1 VTQPGPA
8 DTVDAVWK
16 LESATIVA
24 GLMRMV
30 HDVGLAEEL
39 AQDAFVAAL
48 EQWPATGV
56 PDNPGAWLMTA
67 AKRRA
72 VDHLR
77 RSQRLRLRHA
87 QLAHERGDAA
97 EPEPRRDD
105 VLRLMFISCHPV
117 LPTEAR
123 LALTLRVVGGLT
135 AAEIARAFL
144 TSEPEIARRI
154 ATAKRALADAGVAF
168 ELPAPDELAGR
179 LSSVLEVVYL
189 IFNEGYAATAGADLT
204 RPELTHEA
212 LRLGR
217 MLAELAPGE
226 AEVHGLVALMEL
238 QASRSAAR
246 TGPAG
251 EPLRLHEQDRG
262 RWDPLLIRRGFT
274 AMLRAREIGGTPGP
288 YVLQAAIAV
297 CHAQA
302 RSAADTDW
310 TRIAVLYDALVRL
323 LPTPIV
329 RLNRAVARGMAFGP
343 EAGLAD
349 VDGLL
354 ADPRL
359 KDYHLLPSVRGD
371 LLARLGRTAEARI
384 EFERAAGM
392 SGNAAESAFLLR
404 RAAELPPAELPAPSR
419 VASSAAPS
427 AASLAAPS
435 VASLAASPAA
445 SPAGDSAAEAGRAP
459 GAGSGAGR
467 TLGAAADAF
476 LDGLD
481 AATLRSY
488 RQTLHRLRRT
498 LGDRI
503 PLAAVTADDVAR
515 AFATA
520 WSGASAATWNRHLS
534 AARSFAARSG
544 AAHLTAGLNRRTA
557 DRTPTPALT
566 AARVD
571 ALCARADLPLRDRVL
586 WRLLH
591 ESGAGVTAALALNV
605 EDLDLDD
612 RRARIRGGWLT
623 WRSGTARLLPDLI
636 GGRTRGPLFLTGR
649 RPGPARTPDPKD
661 LCPDTGRRRLS
672 YERAEYLFKRA
683 SDGHTLRQL
692 RDRG

>member
-1 VTQPGPA
+1 VTRPGPA
-8 DTVDAVWK
+8 STVDAIWK

-48 EQWPATGV
+48 EQWPAAGV

-87 QLAHERGDAA
+87 QLAHELGDAA

-123 LALTLRVVGGLT
+123 LALTLRVIGGLT

-144 TSEPEIARRI
+144 VTEPEIARRI
-154 ATAKRALADAGVAF
+154 AAAKRTLAQAGAAF
-168 ELPAPDELAGR
+168 ELPPPDELAGR
-179 LSSVLEVVYL
+179 LASVLEVVYL
-189 IFNEGYAATAGADLT
+189 IFNEGYAATAGDDLV

-238 QASRSAAR
+238 QASRTATR

-288 YVLQAAIAV
+288 YVLQAAVAV

-310 TRIAVLYDALVRL
+310 AQIAVLYDALERL

-329 RLNRAVARGMAFGP
+329 RLNRAVARGMAYGP
-343 EAGLAD
+343 RAGLDD
-349 VDGLL
+349 VDALR

-359 KDYHLLPSVRGD
+359 QDYHLLPSVRGD
-371 LLARLGRTAEARI
+371 LLARLGRTAEARA
-384 EFERAAGM
+384 EFERAAALT
-392 SGNAAESAFLLR
+392 GNAAESAFLLR
-404 RAAELPPAELPAPSR
+404 RAASLPPAE
-419 VASSAAPS
+419 
-427 AASLAAPS
+427 
-435 VASLAASPAA
+435 PAA
-445 SPAGDSAAEAGRAP
+445 AAATDGTGRTSGAAAGNGRTP
-459 GAGSGAGR
+459 GAAGGAGR
-467 TLGAAADAF
+467 TLGVAADEF
-476 LDGLD
+476 LAGLD
-481 AATLRSY
+481 VATRRSY
-488 RQTLHRLRRT
+488 GQTLLRLRRT

-520 WSGASAATWNRHLS
+520 WTGASAATWNRHLS
-534 AARSFAARSG
+534 AARSFAERSG
-544 AAHLTAGLNRRTA
+544 AAGLTAGLERRSA
-557 DRTPTPALT
+557 ERSPAPALT
-566 AARVD
+566 AAEVD
-571 ALCARADLPLRDRVL
+571 ALCARAGLPLRDRTL

-591 ESGAGVTAALALNV
+591 ESGAGVTAVLALNV

-612 RRARIRGGWLT
+612 RRARTRGGWVS

-636 GGRTRGPLFLTGR
+636 AGRTRGPLFLTGR
-649 RPGPARTPDPKD
+649 RPGPARTPDAAD

-683 SDGHTLRQL
+683 SGGRTLRQL
-692 RDRG
+692 RARG